1 MRRTAVGII
10 ALLMLAVSTYGFYR
24 YGFEA
29 GEASFF
35 WNSCLRMGL
44 VLGAAWLAL
53 PKLLEQKSDASP
65 LVLTLV
71 AAIVLV
77 LVVRPRA
84 IIFLWPFLVILAVMQ
99 FFRWL
104 VKPPPGKAKKK
115 RKTRIAD

>member
-1 MRRTAVGII
+1 MRRAAVGII
-10 ALLMLAVSTYGFYR
+10 ALIMLAVSGYGYYR
-24 YGFEA
+24 YGSDA

-65 LVLTLV
+65 LVLALA
-71 AAIVLV
+71 AAIGLV

-84 IIFLWPFLVILAVMQ
+84 ILFLWPFLIILAVMQ

-104 VKPPPGKAKKK
+104 VKPPPGKARKK
-115 RKTRIAD
+115 RKTE